1 MYMYHYFKWN
11 IRELH
16 VHNTRKNMVM
26 LLCPILLDIKL
37 TNNDTA
43 EILGLVLTY
52 LHCTPNILP

>member
-1 MYMYHYFKWN
+1 
-11 IRELH
+11 
-16 VHNTRKNMVM
+16 M

-52 LHCTPNILP
+52 MYLHCTPNILP

>member
-1 MYMYHYFKWN
+1 
-11 IRELH
+11 
-16 VHNTRKNMVM
+16 M

-43 EILGLVLTY
+43 EILSLVLTY